1 MSLFKTSYS
10 KPTHANNVYADGKK
24 QRKKKFKKQLE
35 DSIIKKE
42 RNLFKAKKENT
53 AD

>member
-1 MSLFKTSYS
+1 M
-10 KPTHANNVYADGKK
+10 PTMCMRMERNNEKK
-24 QRKKKFKKQLE
+24 NLKKQLE

-53 AD
+53 AY

>member
-1 MSLFKTSYS
+1 M
-10 KPTHANNVYADGKK
+10 PTMCMRMERNKEKK
-24 QRKKKFKKQLE
+24 NLKKQLE

-53 AD
+53 VD